1 MEDIL
6 KLIEGYGLPLV
17 LLLGSLYAL
26 YRFFFFSI
34 HEVKN
39 TFSKHHENNA
49 ENMQEIKKKIDI
61 ILEFINIIRAKIIC
75 NPMKQF

>member
-6 KLIEGYGLPLV
+6 KLVENYGLSLV

-39 TFSKHHENNA
+39 TFSKHQEKNA
-49 ENMQEIKKKIDI
+49 SNMEEIKKKIDI
-61 ILEFINIIRAKIIC
+61 ILEYIRK
-75 NPMKQF
+75 K